1 MAKREKKFSTGDKD
15 RGSECG
21 IIRLLK
27 QREGISLKRRAIIFI
42 LIVLAVV
49 TAFPAQAQRP
59 RKTPPGRT
67 TQGEARPSITMAVMD
82 RQSTTTSNPNNLL
95 ITLSLRFTNTGS
107 TLTQFTN
114 NNIALL
120 DSAGKRY
127 HVTRARFAETVAVSP
142 GGSADCSRVFFEVPR
157 EARISEVILFMKGAV
172 VARTKF

>member
-1 MAKREKKFSTGDKD
+1 MKK
-15 RGSECG
+15 
-21 IIRLLK
+21 
-27 QREGISLKRRAIIFI
+27 RAITFL

-49 TAFPAQAQRP
+49 AAFPAQAQRP
-59 RKTPPGRT
+59 RKTPSCQA
-67 TQGEARPSITMAVMD
+67 TQGEAQSSITVAVTD
-82 RQSTTTSNPNNLL
+82 KQSTTTSNPNNVL

-107 TLTQFTN
+107 TLIQFTN

-127 HVTRARFAETVAVSP
+127 LVTRARFAETVAVSP

-172 VARTKF
+172 VARTRF

>member
-1 MAKREKKFSTGDKD
+1 ML
-15 RGSECG
+15 
-21 IIRLLK
+21 ILL
-27 QREGISLKRRAIIFI
+27 A
-42 LIVLAVV
+42 AA

-59 RKTPPGRT
+59 RKTPSVQA
-67 TQGEARPSITMAVMD
+67 TQGDARPSITVAVID
-82 RQSTTTSNPNNLL
+82 RQSTTTSNPDNLL

-107 TLTQFTN
+107 TLIQFTN

-157 EARISEVILFMKGAV
+157 EARISEVILFMRGAV
-172 VARTKF
+172 VARTRF